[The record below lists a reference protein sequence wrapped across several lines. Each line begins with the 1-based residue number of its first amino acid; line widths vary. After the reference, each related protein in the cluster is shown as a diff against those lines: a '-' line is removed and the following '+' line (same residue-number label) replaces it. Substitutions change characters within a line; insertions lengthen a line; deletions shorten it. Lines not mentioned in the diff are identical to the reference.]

1 MGKLCSG
8 RVCVLTEQNVIFAAY
23 FLLRD
28 HDTHIDFLRLLFQV
42 IMIYPLMQY
51 NFFPLFWNVKSFI
64 AAK

>member
-42 IMIYPLMQY
+42 GMIYPLMQDNY
-51 NFFPLFWNVKSFI
+51 FHLF
-64 AAK
+64 